1 MRSKPSMV
9 LVLLFASACGES
21 QTQPST
27 STGSSGGA
35 TVGSGGS
42 GGAGGSAASSSG
54 GSGGTGG
61 SSTGSGGGG
70 SSFCGVGS
78 DIQNLT
84 SDGDG
89 AQVTAFPACIR
100 FASDAYDSD
109 LSLVWLTQGAT
120 HEYHEDRGWNGGG
133 AARFTPPSPVQGST
147 GLGQFHLQTGTPP
160 THLSMRW
167 LMKAGPTMGEHAF
180 GNKTIIFVQ
189 TVNDA
194 NHMRPMIIT
203 RPNPAQP
210 SSFVPAP
217 CDGTVCQY
225 LVAPGSDPW
234 WPDGSDTF
242 WIGDGGYE
250 DQWVSWEFE
259 ADLSEGWIRL
269 YLTTTDGVFNDTLY
283 VQNDFI
289 GESQTG
295 GTFDYIDILG
305 GYFADDIVTDSGNWF
320 EIDDIVIHDQHIGP
334 PEGFVQR

>member
-1 MRSKPSMV
+1 MRSKPAMAF
-9 LVLLFASACGES
+9 VLLFASACGES
-21 QTQPST
+21 PTQSSA
-27 STGSSGGA
+27 STG
-35 TVGSGGS
+35 GSGGS

-54 GSGGTGG
+54 GAGGTGGAGG

-70 SSFCGVGS
+70 STFCGGGP
-78 DIQNLT
+78 DIHNLT
-84 SDGDG
+84 SAGDG
-89 AQVTAFPACIR
+89 NGAAVTAFPACIG

-109 LSLVWLTQGAT
+109 LGIVWLTQGAT
-120 HEYHEDRGWNGGG
+120 HEYREDGGWNGGG

-167 LMKAGPTMGEHAF
+167 LMKAGPTMGEYAF
-180 GNKTIIFVQ
+180 GNKTVIFVQ

-194 NHMRPMIIT
+194 THMRPMIIT
-203 RPNPAQP
+203 RPDPAHP
-210 SSFVPAP
+210 NAFVPAP

-225 LVAPGSDPW
+225 LVAPGSEPW

-259 ADLSEGWIRL
+259 VDLSEGWIRL
-269 YLTTTDGVFNDTLY
+269 YLTTPDGLFNDTLY

-289 GESQTG
+289 GGSETG

-305 GYFADDIVTDSGNWF
+305 GYFGDDIVVDSGNWF
-320 EIDDIVIHDQHIGP
+320 ELDEIVIHDQHIGP
-334 PEGFVQR
+334 PEGFVRR